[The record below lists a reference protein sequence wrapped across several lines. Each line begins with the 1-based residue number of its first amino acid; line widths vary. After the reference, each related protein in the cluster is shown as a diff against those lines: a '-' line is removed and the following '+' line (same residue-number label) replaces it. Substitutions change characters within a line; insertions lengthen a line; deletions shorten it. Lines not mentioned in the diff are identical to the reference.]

1 MAGTPQLRRS
11 STADEVVALLRAR
24 IVSGEL
30 APGTQLREVHL
41 AREVGISRPT
51 LREALQGLRQEGL
64 VRHEPHRGMFVAT
77 LGAPEIRDIYSVR
90 RVIEG
95 PAARAAH
102 RASAEALAAVEAAFE
117 RLAELEG
124 GDDGRIIEVD
134 LQFHQ
139 SIVALLD
146 SPRLTSFYDSVIA
159 ALRPCLT
166 LLTIERPSVVHPESV
181 AQHREIADAVAARQG
196 RAAERLV
203 TAHIDANEAMLLEIV
218 GEPDLPDQG

>member
-1 MAGTPQLRRS
+1 MAAASQLRRS

-30 APGTQLREVHL
+30 TPGTQLREVHL
-41 AREVGISRPT
+41 ARDIGISRPT

-77 LGAPEIRDIYSVR
+77 LGAAEIRDIYSVR
-90 RVIEG
+90 RVIEA

-102 RASAEALAAVEAAFE
+102 RANAAGLLAVEAAFD

-124 GDDGRIIEVD
+124 DDDAKVIEAD

-139 SIVALLD
+139 AIVALLD
-146 SPRLTSFYDSVIA
+146 SPRLIAFYDSVTA

-181 AQHREIADAVAARQG
+181 AQHREIADALLARQG

-203 TAHIDANEAMLLEIV
+203 TAHIDANETMLLEIV
-218 GEPDLPDQG
+218 EEGGG

>member
-1 MAGTPQLRRS
+1 MATAPQLRRS

-30 APGTQLREVHL
+30 APGTQLREVQL
-41 AREVGISRPT
+41 SKDIGISRPT

-77 LGAPEIRDIYSVR
+77 LGAAEIHDIYTVR

-102 RASAEALAAVEAAFE
+102 RASPAGLEAVEAAIE

-124 GDDGRIIEVD
+124 GDDGKVIEVD

-139 SIVALLD
+139 AIVGLLD
-146 SPRLTSFYDSVIA
+146 SPRLIAFYDSVTA

-181 AQHREIADAVAARQG
+181 AQHREIADALIARQG

-203 TAHIDANEAMLLEIV
+203 IAHIDANEAMLLEIV
-218 GEPDLPDQG
+218 D

>member
-1 MAGTPQLRRS
+1 MATSPQLRRS
-11 STADEVVALLRAR
+11 STADEVVALLRGR
-24 IVSGEL
+24 IVAGEL
-30 APGTQLREVHL
+30 PPGTQLREVHL
-41 AREVGISRPT
+41 ARDIGVSRPT

-77 LGAPEIRDIYSVR
+77 LGAAEIRDIYSVR

-102 RASAEALAAVEAAFE
+102 RASAADLEAVEAAFE

-124 GDDGRIIEVD
+124 GDDGQVIEAD
-134 LQFHQ
+134 LRFHQ
-139 SIVALLD
+139 ALVALLD
-146 SPRLTSFYDSVIA
+146 SPRLIAFYGSVTA

-166 LLTIERPSVVHPESV
+166 LLAIERPTVVHPDSV
-181 AQHREIADAVAARQG
+181 AQHRRIADALVARQG

-218 GEPDLPDQG
+218 E

>member
-1 MAGTPQLRRS
+1 MATESQLRRS

-30 APGTQLREVHL
+30 PPGTQLREVHL

-77 LGAPEIRDIYSVR
+77 LGAAEIRDIYSVR
-90 RVIEG
+90 RVIEA

-102 RASAEALAAVEAAFE
+102 RASAADLEAVGAAFE
-117 RLAELEG
+117 RLAALEG
-124 GDDGRIIEVD
+124 EDDARIIEAD
-134 LQFHQ
+134 LRFHQ
-139 SIVALLD
+139 AIVALLD
-146 SPRLTSFYDSVIA
+146 SPRLTSFYDSVVA

-166 LLTIERPSVVHPESV
+166 LLAIERPSVVHPDSV
-181 AQHREIADAVAARQG
+181 AQHREIADAILARQG

-218 GEPDLPDQG
+218 D

>member
-1 MAGTPQLRRS
+1 VATSPRLRRS

-30 APGTQLREVHL
+30 TPGTQLREVHL
-41 AREVGISRPT
+41 AREIGISRPT

-77 LGAPEIRDIYSVR
+77 LGAAEIVDIYTVR
-90 RVIEG
+90 RVVEG

-102 RASAEALAAVEAAFE
+102 RASAAGLQAVEDAFE

-124 GDDGRIIEVD
+124 GEDGKVIGAD
-134 LQFHQ
+134 LRFHQ

-146 SPRLTSFYDSVIA
+146 SPRLTAFYDSVVA

-166 LLTIERPSVVHPESV
+166 LLAIERPAVVHPESV
-181 AQHREIADAVAARQG
+181 AQHRRIADAIVARQG
-196 RAAERLV
+196 RAAERLLI
-203 TAHIDANEAMLLEIV
+203 AHIEANEAMLLELV
-218 GEPDLPDQG
+218 EEAEG

>member
-1 MAGTPQLRRS
+1 MATSPQLRRS

-64 VRHEPHRGMFVAT
+64 VQHEPHRGMFVAT
-77 LGAPEIRDIYSVR
+77 LGAAEIRDIYSVR
-90 RVIEG
+90 RVIEA

-102 RASAEALAAVEAAFE
+102 RASPAGLEAVETAFE

-124 GDDGRIIEVD
+124 GDVGRIIEVD

-139 SIVALLD
+139 AIVALLD
-146 SPRLTSFYDSVIA
+146 SPRLSSYYDSVIA

-181 AQHREIADAVAARQG
+181 AQHREIADAIVARQG

-203 TAHIDANEAMLLEIV
+203 TAHIDANEGMLLEIV
-218 GEPDLPDQG
+218 G

>member
-1 MAGTPQLRRS
+1 MASAPQLQRS

-41 AREVGISRPT
+41 AREIGISRPT

-77 LGAPEIRDIYSVR
+77 LGAAEIHDIYTVR

-102 RASAEALAAVEAAFE
+102 RADAAGLEAVEAAFE

-124 GDDGRIIEVD
+124 DDDGKVIEAD

-139 SIVALLD
+139 AIVALLD
-146 SPRLTSFYDSVIA
+146 SPRLTAVYDSVIA

-181 AQHREIADAVAARQG
+181 AQHRKIADAVTARQG

-203 TAHIDANEAMLLEIV
+203 IAHIDANEAMLLEIV
-218 GEPDLPDQG
+218 E

>member
-1 MAGTPQLRRS
+1 MAAESQLRRS

-30 APGTQLREVHL
+30 PPGTQLREVHL

-77 LGAPEIRDIYSVR
+77 LGAAEIRDIYSVR
-90 RVIEG
+90 RVIEA

-102 RASAEALAAVEAAFE
+102 RASATGLETVEAAFE
-117 RLAELEG
+117 RLAALEG
-124 GDDGRIIEVD
+124 EDDGKIIEAD
-134 LQFHQ
+134 LRFHQ
-139 SIVALLD
+139 AIVALLD
-146 SPRLTSFYDSVIA
+146 SPRLTSFYDSVVA
-159 ALRPCLT
+159 SLRPCLT
-166 LLTIERPSVVHPESV
+166 LLTIERPSVVHPDSV
-181 AQHREIADAVAARQG
+181 AQHREIAEAILARQG

-218 GEPDLPDQG
+218 D

>member
-1 MAGTPQLRRS
+1 MATAPQLRRS

-30 APGTQLREVHL
+30 APGTQLREVQL
-41 AREVGISRPT
+41 SKDIGISRPT

-77 LGAPEIRDIYSVR
+77 LGAAEIHDIYTVR

-102 RASAEALAAVEAAFE
+102 RASATGLEAVEAAFE
-117 RLAELEG
+117 RLAKLEG
-124 GDDGRIIEVD
+124 ADDGKVIEAD

-139 SIVALLD
+139 AIVGLLD
-146 SPRLTSFYDSVIA
+146 SPRLIAFYDSVTA

-166 LLTIERPSVVHPESV
+166 LRTIERPSVVHPESV
-181 AQHREIADAVAARQG
+181 AQHREIADALVARQG

-203 TAHIDANEAMLLEIV
+203 TAHIDANEAMLPEIV
-218 GEPDLPDQG
+218 E

>member
-1 MAGTPQLRRS
+1 MATSPQLRRS

-41 AREVGISRPT
+41 ARDIGISRPT

-77 LGAPEIRDIYSVR
+77 LGAAEIRDIYSVR
-90 RVIEG
+90 RVIEA

-102 RASAEALAAVEAAFE
+102 RASAARVEAVEAAFE

-124 GDDGRIIEVD
+124 GDDGKVIEAD
-134 LQFHQ
+134 LRFHQ
-139 SIVALLD
+139 AIVALLD
-146 SPRLTSFYDSVIA
+146 SPRLIAFYGSVTA

-181 AQHREIADAVAARQG
+181 AQHREIADALLARQG

-218 GEPDLPDQG
+218 EEAGG

>member
-1 MAGTPQLRRS
+1 MATAPQLQRS

-30 APGTQLREVHL
+30 PPGTQLREVQL
-41 AREVGISRPT
+41 ARDIGISRPT

-77 LGAPEIRDIYSVR
+77 LGAAEIHDIYTVR

-95 PAARAAH
+95 PGARAAH
-102 RASAEALAAVEAAFE
+102 RADAADLRNVEVAFQ

-124 GDDGRIIEVD
+124 DDDGKVIEAD
-134 LQFHQ
+134 LRFHQ

-146 SPRLTSFYDSVIA
+146 SPRLHATFDSVVA

-166 LLTIERPSVVHPESV
+166 LLTIERASVVHPESV
-181 AQHREIADAVAARQG
+181 LQHRKIADAILARQG

-203 TAHIDANEAMLLEIV
+203 TAHIEANEAMLLEIV
-218 GEPDLPDQG
+218 GEGDD

>member
-1 MAGTPQLRRS
+1 MATESQLRRS

-24 IVSGEL
+24 IVSGDL
-30 APGTQLREVHL
+30 PPGTQLREVHL

-77 LGAPEIRDIYSVR
+77 LGAAEIRDIYSVR
-90 RVIEG
+90 RVIEA

-102 RASAEALAAVEAAFE
+102 RASPAGLEAVGAAFE
-117 RLAELEG
+117 RLAALEG
-124 GDDGRIIEVD
+124 EDDGKIIEAD

-139 SIVALLD
+139 AIVALLD
-146 SPRLTSFYDSVIA
+146 SPRLTSFYDSVVA
-159 ALRPCLT
+159 SLRPCLT
-166 LLTIERPSVVHPESV
+166 LLTIERPSVVHPDSV
-181 AQHREIADAVAARQG
+181 AQHREIADAILARQG

-218 GEPDLPDQG
+218 D

>member
-1 MAGTPQLRRS
+1 MATAPQLRRS

-30 APGTQLREVHL
+30 PPGTQLREVHL

-77 LGAPEIRDIYSVR
+77 LGSPEIRDIYSVR
-90 RVIEG
+90 RVIEA

-102 RASAEALAAVEAAFE
+102 RASAAGLEEVESAFE
-117 RLAELEG
+117 RLAASEEADAG
-124 GDDGRIIEVD
+124 KIIEAD

-139 SIVALLD
+139 AIVALLD

-166 LLTIERPSVVHPESV
+166 LLTIERPSVVHPDSI
-181 AQHREIADAVAARQG
+181 AQHREIADAIAARQG

-203 TAHIDANEAMLLEIV
+203 TAHIDANESMLLEIV
-218 GEPDLPDQG
+218 E

>member
-1 MAGTPQLRRS
+1 VSAPGLRRS
-11 STADEVVALLRAR
+11 STADEVVTLLRAR

-30 APGTQLREVHL
+30 PPGTQLREVQL
-41 AREVGISRPT
+41 AADIGISRPT

-77 LGAPEIRDIYSVR
+77 LGAAEIHDIYTVR

-102 RASAEALAAVEAAFE
+102 RASAASLAEVEAAFE

-124 GDDGRIIEVD
+124 DDDGKVIEAD
-134 LQFHQ
+134 LRFHQ

-146 SPRLTSFYDSVIA
+146 SPRLDAVFDSVVA
-159 ALRPCLT
+159 SLRPCLT
-166 LLTIERPSVVHPESV
+166 LLTIERASVVHPESV
-181 AQHREIADAVAARQG
+181 AQHRRIADALLARQG

-203 TAHIDANEAMLLEIV
+203 TDHIEANEAMLLEIV
-218 GEPDLPDQG
+218 GEDRA

>member
-1 MAGTPQLRRS
+1 MVASPQLQRS

-41 AREVGISRPT
+41 ARDIGISRPT

-77 LGAPEIRDIYSVR
+77 LGAAEIRDIYSVR
-90 RVIEG
+90 RVIEA

-102 RASAEALAAVEAAFE
+102 RASAARLEAVEAAFE

-124 GDDGRIIEVD
+124 GDDGKVIEAD
-134 LQFHQ
+134 LRFHQ
-139 SIVALLD
+139 AIVALLD
-146 SPRLTSFYDSVIA
+146 SPRLIAFYDSVTA

-181 AQHREIADAVAARQG
+181 AQHREIADALLARQG

-218 GEPDLPDQG
+218 EEAVG

>member
-1 MAGTPQLRRS
+1 MATAPQLRRS

-30 APGTQLREVHL
+30 APGTQLREVQL
-41 AREVGISRPT
+41 SKDIGISRPT

-77 LGAPEIRDIYSVR
+77 LGAAEIRDIYTVR

-102 RASAEALAAVEAAFE
+102 RASAAGLQAVEAAFE
-117 RLAELEG
+117 RLADLEG
-124 GDDGRIIEVD
+124 GDDGKVIEVD

-139 SIVALLD
+139 AIVGLLD
-146 SPRLTSFYDSVIA
+146 SPRLIAFYDSVTA

-181 AQHREIADAVAARQG
+181 TQHREIADALLARQG

-218 GEPDLPDQG
+218 D

>member
-1 MAGTPQLRRS
+1 MASAPQLRRS

-30 APGTQLREVHL
+30 APGTQLREVRL
-41 AREVGISRPT
+41 SKDIGISRPT

-77 LGAPEIRDIYSVR
+77 LGAAEIHDIYTVR

-102 RASAEALAAVEAAFE
+102 RASAAGLEAVEAAFE

-124 GDDGRIIEVD
+124 GEDGKVIEAD

-146 SPRLTSFYDSVIA
+146 SPRLHAVFGSVVA

-166 LLTIERPSVVHPESV
+166 LLTIERASVVHPESV
-181 AQHREIADAVAARQG
+181 LQHRKIADALVARQG

-203 TAHIDANEAMLLEIV
+203 TSHIDANEALLLEIV
-218 GEPDLPDQG
+218 D

>member
-1 MAGTPQLRRS
+1 MATAPRLRRS

-30 APGTQLREVHL
+30 APGTQLREVQL
-41 AREVGISRPT
+41 SKDVGISRPT

-77 LGAPEIRDIYSVR
+77 LGAAEIRDIYTVR

-102 RASAEALAAVEAAFE
+102 RASAARLEAVEAAFE

-124 GDDGRIIEVD
+124 GDDGKVIEAD

-139 SIVALLD
+139 ALVGLLD
-146 SPRLTSFYDSVIA
+146 SPRLIAFYDSVTA

-181 AQHREIADAVAARQG
+181 AQHREIADALLARQG

-203 TAHIDANEAMLLEIV
+203 TAHIEANEAMLLEIV
-218 GEPDLPDQG
+218 E

>member
-1 MAGTPQLRRS
+1 MTATPQLRRS

-30 APGTQLREVHL
+30 PPGTQLREVHL

-90 RVIEG
+90 RVIEA

-102 RASAEALAAVEAAFE
+102 RASAAGLEAVGTAFE
-117 RLAELEG
+117 RLAASE
-124 GDDGRIIEVD
+124 GDDVGKIIEVD
-134 LQFHQ
+134 LRFHQ
-139 SIVALLD
+139 AIVALLG
-146 SPRLTSFYDSVIA
+146 SPRLTSFYDSVVA

-166 LLTIERPSVVHPESV
+166 LLTIERPSVVHPDSV
-181 AQHREIADAVAARQG
+181 AQHREIADAILARQG

-203 TAHIDANEAMLLEIV
+203 TAHIDLNEAMLLEIV
-218 GEPDLPDQG
+218 D

>member
-1 MAGTPQLRRS
+1 MATSPQLRRS

-41 AREVGISRPT
+41 AREIGISRPT

-77 LGAPEIRDIYSVR
+77 LGAAEIHDIYTVR

-102 RASAEALAAVEAAFE
+102 RADAAGLAAVETAFE

-124 GDDGRIIEVD
+124 EDDGKVIEAD
-134 LQFHQ
+134 LRFHQ
-139 SIVALLD
+139 AIVALLD
-146 SPRLTSFYDSVIA
+146 SPRLTATYDAVIA

-166 LLTIERPSVVHPESV
+166 LLSIERPSVVHPESV
-181 AQHREIADAVAARQG
+181 AQHRAIADAVLARQG
-196 RAAERLV
+196 RAAERLL

-218 GEPDLPDQG
+218 GATDA